1 MPVKLFWCDVV
12 GPLHTFVVGFFF
24 FLIVFIVVAIVIVF
38 IVVEIIPVIEVF
50 IVEIIEVLVVE
61 IIIIEVVV
69 VEVVIIE
76 VIVLVVILVLIFF
89 VFEII
94 FVTSQRGRS
103 FVRGASGRQQPGGH
117 GFFVRLGTQQNFATE
132 HQSILNQKRPNMF
145 ERASCTAGGQ
155 GAPLVIP
162 NQYPTFC
169 WVQNALEYACSFE
182 VVVNFP

>member
-50 IVEIIEVLVVE
+50 IVEIIEVL
-61 IIIIEVVV
+61 
-69 VEVVIIE
+69 
-76 VIVLVVILVLIFF
+76 VLVVILVLIFF